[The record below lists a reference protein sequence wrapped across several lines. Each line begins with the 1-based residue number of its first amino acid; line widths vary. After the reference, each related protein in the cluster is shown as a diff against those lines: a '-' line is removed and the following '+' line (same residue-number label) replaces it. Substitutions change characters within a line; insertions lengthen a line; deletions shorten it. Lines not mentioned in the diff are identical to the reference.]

1 MTYIVN
7 DNCIKCKLMD
17 CMEVCPVDCFYE
29 GENMLAIKP
38 DECIDCGVCEP
49 ECPIDAIKPDTE
61 EEASK
66 WVEHNTKYGDLW
78 PNITK
83 KRAEDVPQDQ
93 EKWRDVK
100 EKLKYFSEKPGK
112 GD

>member
-1 MTYIVN
+1 
-7 DNCIKCKLMD
+7 MD
-17 CMEVCPVDCFYE
+17 CVEVCPVDCFYE

-49 ECPIDAIKPDTE
+49 ECPIDAIQSDTE
-61 EEASK
+61 GGSD
-66 WVEHNTKYGDLW
+66 WVEHNKKYGDLW

-83 KRAEDVPQDQ
+83 KRQDDVPKDQ
-93 EKWRDVK
+93 EKWRGV
-100 EKLKYFSEKPGK
+100 EGKLKYFSEKPGK